1 VTLRG
6 RLLLVLVGVVAAG
19 LILSDVVTYTQ
30 LRSFLVAR
38 VDPQL
43 QVASF
48 SMTRA
53 LEAENGLAPALPF
66 VPAPT
71 TPGTFSGGSSSRLP
85 GGSATG
91 GLPRGF
97 GGGHSGSGLEPAGT
111 FGELVN
117 AHGVVVGKTVSV
129 IYTGKAVARPVLP
142 HPLPALGRNGTAVFS
157 ATSKGGTVSYRVLVR
172 SFHYRDLTV
181 VVAIPLTDVNQTLGR
196 LLQVELLVSAA
207 VLLGLGV
214 LAWWIVRRGLRPLEQ
229 MAETA
234 GEIAGGDLGRRVT
247 PAEDRTEVGRLGL
260 ALNAMLGEI
269 EDAFADRAASEGRL
283 RRFLADASH
292 ELRTPLTSIR
302 GYAEIFDLGASE
314 RPADLATSM
323 HHIREEADRMN
334 VLVDDLLLLARLDQ
348 ERPLDIARVNLV
360 AVVAKSVDAAR
371 LFSPGQQVELL
382 APEVVEVFCDAHRV
396 RQVVDNLVGNA
407 VRHSPPGGPVV
418 VRVLVEQDGAAVEV
432 SDRGPGVAP
441 ADAERIFEPFFRADT
456 SRARATGGAGLG
468 LAIVA
473 AIARAHGGTVGVR
486 SNGPGGATFWIRLPF
501 GSPSADP
508 QEAESLRT
516 ETVG

>member
-1 VTLRG
+1 
-6 RLLLVLVGVVAAG
+6 
-19 LILSDVVTYTQ
+19 
-30 LRSFLVAR
+30 
-38 VDPQL
+38 
-43 QVASF
+43 
-48 SMTRA
+48 
-53 LEAENGLAPALPF
+53 
-66 VPAPT
+66 
-71 TPGTFSGGSSSRLP
+71 
-85 GGSATG
+85 
-91 GLPRGF
+91 
-97 GGGHSGSGLEPAGT
+97 
-111 FGELVN
+111 
-117 AHGVVVGKTVSV
+117 
-129 IYTGKAVARPVLP
+129 
-142 HPLPALGRNGTAVFS
+142 
-157 ATSKGGTVSYRVLVR
+157 
-172 SFHYRDLTV
+172 
-181 VVAIPLTDVNQTLGR
+181 
-196 LLQVELLVSAA
+196 
-207 VLLGLGV
+207 
-214 LAWWIVRRGLRPLEQ
+214 
-229 MAETA
+229 
-234 GEIAGGDLGRRVT
+234 
-247 PAEDRTEVGRLGL
+247 
-260 ALNAMLGEI
+260 
-269 EDAFADRAASEGRL
+269 
-283 RRFLADASH
+283 
-292 ELRTPLTSIR
+292 
-302 GYAEIFDLGASE
+302 
-314 RPADLATSM
+314 M